1 MRKAVSYLRR
11 STRNQEGS
19 FEIQR
24 MFISRFA
31 ESCDYKVIHEFIDT
45 KSGRSN
51 ERDGLIQAIDYLKS
65 NDDTFLLLWKVD
77 RLARNL
83 KALGDIVEP
92 MLDRL
97 RFVELGD
104 SAPNLFVISTLSVL
118 AKAES
123 DTISQ
128 RVKAAYETSR
138 QNNPGHKWGNPE
150 SLKEG
155 RLSSIATR
163 RARAEEHAQSVLRFV
178 KLIDPNKTKPWSG
191 IACELTGLG
200 ITTIRGNKYTGWSLK
215 KSVGRFR

>member
-1 MRKAVSYLRR
+1 MKKAISYLRR

-19 FEIQR
+19 FDIQR
-24 MFISRFA
+24 KFITSFA
-31 ESCDYKVIHEFIDT
+31 ESHGYEIVSEFVDT

-51 ERDGLIQAIDYLKS
+51 ERDGLVSAVKHLEENQDVY
-65 NDDTFLLLWKVD
+65 LLLWKVD

-123 DTISQ
+123 DAISQ
-128 RVKAAYETSR
+128 RVKASYETMK
-138 QNNPGHKWGNPE
+138 QANPSLAWGNPQSLIVGRKN
-150 SLKEG
+150 SLK
-155 RLSSIATR
+155 TR
-163 RARAEEHAQSVLRFV
+163 REQSAKHYNEIKKFID
-178 KLIDPNKTKPWSG
+178 LINTRGDMPWSVV
-191 IACELTGLG
+191 ARHLNELG
-200 ITTIRGNKYTGWSLK
+200 IRTIRGNNFTGWSLK
-215 KSVGRFR
+215 KFVSQFE